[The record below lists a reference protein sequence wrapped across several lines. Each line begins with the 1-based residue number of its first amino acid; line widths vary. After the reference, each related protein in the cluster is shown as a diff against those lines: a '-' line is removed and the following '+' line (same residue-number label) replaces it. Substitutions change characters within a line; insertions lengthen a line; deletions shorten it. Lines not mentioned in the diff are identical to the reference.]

1 MDTLGLLV
9 MAYPVVMALV
19 WLTGGVYFWYRRER
33 GQAGVD
39 EPPLPADAPLV
50 SVLVPCH
57 DEGANVRETLTAALE
72 QSWPSLEVVA
82 VDDGST
88 DDTWE
93 QMLALAAEQP
103 RLRVI
108 RLRTNEGKAVALR
121 TAALAARSDILV
133 CVDGDSLLD
142 EHAVAWLASHL
153 LTTARVGA
161 VAGNPRIRNRSTLL
175 GRLQVGE
182 FSAIVGLTR
191 RAQRTYGRV
200 FTVSGAVCAF
210 RRAALHRVGWWSDTA
225 VTEDIDISWRLQ
237 RDHWDVRYEP
247 RALCGILTP
256 ESVGGLWRQRRRW
269 ARGGLQTLVRH
280 APSLLSWRRRRMWPV
295 LLESVVSIAWALAA
309 CAVVAATTVGVLAEG
324 VAAGT
329 PLTDL
334 GVDLGNAVVRWT
346 GVVVAV
352 VCLLQFA
359 VSRRIEAP
367 YEPAGDRTLVW
378 LVWYPLAYW
387 LISMLAAVAAVLT
400 LGWRTPR
407 GRATWSSPDRGLV
420 TAVPAGEPS

>member
-1 MDTLGLLV
+1 

-19 WLTGGVYFWYRRER
+19 WMTGGVWFWWRRER
-33 GQAGVD
+33 GRRPVD
-39 EPPLPADAPLV
+39 DPPLPADPAAAPLV

-57 DEGANVRETLTAALE
+57 DEGPNVAETLRAALD

-82 VDDGST
+82 VDDGSG

-93 QMLALAAEQP
+93 QMLAVAATDD
-103 RLRVI
+103 RLRVL
-108 RLRTNEGKAVALR
+108 RLTTNEGKAVALR
-121 TAALAARSDILV
+121 TAALAARSDVLV

-142 EHAVAWLASHL
+142 THAVAWLASHL
-153 LTTARVGA
+153 TSTARVGA
-161 VAGNPRIRNRSTLL
+161 VAGNPRIRNRSSLL

-210 RRAALHRVGWWSDTA
+210 RRAALHRVGYWSDTA

-237 RDHWDVRYEP
+237 RDHWDIRYEP
-247 RALCGILTP
+247 RALCAILTP
-256 ESVGGLWRQRRRW
+256 ESVLGLWRQRRRW
-269 ARGGLQTLVRH
+269 ARGGLQALVRH

-295 LLESVVSIAWALAA
+295 LVESVVSLLWALAA
-309 CAVVAATTVGVLAEG
+309 LAVVLATTTGVVVGA
-324 VAAGT
+324 VAAGST
-329 PLTDL
+329 AAQV
-334 GVDLGNAVVRWT
+334 GVDLGSAVVRWT
-346 GVVVAV
+346 GVVVAL

-359 VSRRIEAP
+359 VSRRIEAA
-367 YEPAGDRTLVW
+367 YEPAGDRSLVW

-400 LGWRTPR
+400 LGWRTAP
-407 GRATWSSPDRGLV
+407 GRATWSSPDRGLAA
-420 TAVPAGEPS
+420 TGGAS